1 MDPFS
6 VAKGGRNMTVPQNP
20 ADLPAP
26 PRSQLLSVWMLVLGG
41 LLIIAVLALIMAFN
55 LYVAR
60 EGTSAGAILAMA
72 TSIIGALIGLIAPSP
87 VAK

>member
-1 MDPFS
+1 
-6 VAKGGRNMTVPQNP
+6 
-20 ADLPAP
+20 
-26 PRSQLLSVWMLVLGG
+26 MLVLGG

-55 LYVAR
+55 LYVAK